1 MSKKETIQ
9 SGKHSAKSG
18 VLNLQHGLYCLKVNF
33 FFEVVLFFSLVK
45 TFNHR
50 MRKFQNSFT

>member
-1 MSKKETIQ
+1 MQKTTIQ

-18 VLNLQHGLYCLKVNF
+18 VLKLQHGLYCLKVNF
-33 FFEVVLFFSLVK
+33 FFEVFLFFSLAK
-45 TFNHR
+45 TFNHG